1 MRTVFL
7 DEVQAGA
14 GGPVLVAAPADA
26 VALHLVSLPALAPAQ
41 ALAAARV
48 LAGELSAAPVES
60 LHVALGP
67 VQANGRRWLAL
78 VDADAMAGWMARLE
92 GVEVAALVP
101 APLLLPDGSRMAR
114 GELVLVR
121 DGEMAFAAEPALAEM
136 MCPALGALAE
146 ATAMGGQDGL
156 LDLRQGRFSPVQAW
170 RPEAGRL
177 RRLGW
182 LGVAAGVAWLGAEL
196 AGLWQ
201 AGRAA
206 DAMEARVRAAAMA
219 VLPPGTLVD
228 DPVAQVQARL
238 AALGGR
244 GVSGEMAALM
254 TALEG
259 RPGVAIAGL
268 ERGPQGLSVLLE
280 GGGPGDVAAIA
291 AALGEAGLRV
301 ETGLPR
307 VMAGQSV
314 TEVRVRMP

>member
-1 MRTVFL
+1 MRTLFL
-7 DEVQAGA
+7 DEVQPEAE
-14 GGPVLVAAPADA
+14 GPVLVAAPADA

-48 LAGELSAAPVES
+48 LAGELSATPVEC

-67 VQANGRRWLAL
+67 VRADGRRWLAL
-78 VDADAMAGWMARLE
+78 AEAEMVADWVARLA
-92 GVEVAALVP
+92 GVDVVALVP
-101 APLLLPDGSRMAR
+101 APLLLPEGSRMAR
-114 GELVLVR
+114 DGLVLVHE
-121 DGEMAFAAEPALAEM
+121 GETAFAAEPALAEM
-136 MCPALGALAE
+136 LCPALGILAE
-146 ATAMGGQDGL
+146 VTALGGQEEV
-156 LDLRQGRFSPVQAW
+156 LDLRQGRFSAVQAW

-182 LGVAAGVAWLGAEL
+182 LGVAAGIAWLGAEL

-206 DAMEARVRAAAMA
+206 DAMEARVRAAAVA

-244 GVSGEMAALM
+244 GVTGEMAALM

-280 GGGPGDVAAIA
+280 GGAPGDIAAIA
-291 AALGEAGLRV
+291 AALGEAGMV
-301 ETGLPR
+301 TETGLPR
-307 VMAGQSV
+307 AMAGQSV
-314 TEVRVRMP
+314 TELRVRMP